1 VGHQLSDGLVL
12 TARDARNR
20 SKGAAATLRSRF
32 RQEEPDDEVVEQRIR
47 EQQSEVRQENW
58 APATRLLV
66 GGLGGLLALEG
77 ARTKGSTG
85 SALSLLGLGILARA
99 VTNQPALRLVRGGAG
114 RGGIDVRKTIAVAAP
129 LDRVW
134 QLWSNFG
141 AFPRF
146 MSHLREI
153 RKIDEGRSH
162 WVASGPAG
170 VPIEWDAV
178 ITDWVP
184 EHLISWKSVERSTI
198 ETTGSVRFR
207 DLPGQ
212 LTEIDVQLSYV
223 PPAGVVG
230 HAIAAIFGDDPKRAM
245 DDDMGRL
252 KALLEEGSTRSEGD
266 PVQLEE
272 VTTEPEPRRTKSSGR
287 QKKSTQREGD

>member
-1 VGHQLSDGLVL
+1 
-12 TARDARNR
+12 
-20 SKGAAATLRSRF
+20 
-32 RQEEPDDEVVEQRIR
+32 
-47 EQQSEVRQENW
+47 
-58 APATRLLV
+58 
-66 GGLGGLLALEG
+66 
-77 ARTKGSTG
+77 
-85 SALSLLGLGILARA
+85 
-99 VTNQPALRLVRGGAG
+99 
-114 RGGIDVRKTIAVAAP
+114 
-129 LDRVW
+129 
-134 QLWSNFG
+134 
-141 AFPRF
+141 